1 MYLPY
6 IFSID
11 VVCAMQHL
19 QLACQGYLLSVQDST
34 LNEYTVTWKEQV
46 VRSKFVYFVLAILPV
61 LLCRRN
67 FTSVLN
73 KVLIN

>member
-1 MYLPY
+1 MS
-6 IFSID
+6 F
-11 VVCAMQHL
+11 CAMQHL
-19 QLACQGYLLSVQDST
+19 QLASQGYLLSVQDST

-61 LLCRRN
+61 PPCRRN